1 MLLVRVAVVGDHG
14 VGDGDPGWVGERLEQ
29 RGATLVPIDRERLPT
44 YAELGAIDL
53 LLLLGSDRSVRA
65 DPAAEAVTAEAG
77 LLTASLEAG
86 VPALGICY
94 GAQLAAHALDGQ
106 VTAAVPPEIGWY
118 QVESA
123 DPVLCPPGPW
133 AQYHLDALVPPP
145 GARVL
150 GHSASGVQ
158 GYVTDRLVAWQF
170 HPEVT
175 PETLQRWIAAG
186 PDDVAA
192 VGADPA
198 AVAAYSQQH
207 RARVRS
213 AAHRLTDA
221 ALAHLGVA

>member
-1 MLLVRVAVVGDHG
+1 MVPVRVAVVGDHG
-14 VGDGDPGWVGERLEQ
+14 VGDGDPGWVGERIAQ
-29 RGATLVPIDRERLPT
+29 RGATLAPVDREDLLA
-44 YAELGAIDL
+44 YEDLGGIDL

-65 DPAAEAVTAEAG
+65 DPLAHAVTAEAD
-77 LLTASLEAG
+77 LLRASLEAG
-86 VPALGICY
+86 VPAMGICY
-94 GAQLAAHALDGQ
+94 GAQLAAHALGGE
-106 VTAAVPPEIGWY
+106 VTAAVRPEIGWY
-118 QVESA
+118 EVESD

-150 GHSASGVQ
+150 GHSAAGVQ

-198 AVAAYSQQH
+198 AVAAYSEQH

-213 AAHRLTDA
+213 AAHALTDA
-221 ALAHLGVA
+221 ALAHLGVI

>member
-1 MLLVRVAVVGDHG
+1 MAPVRVAVVGDHG

-29 RGATLVPIDRERLPT
+29 RGATLVPIDREKLP
-44 YAELGAIDL
+44 AHEALGRIDL

-77 LLTASLEAG
+77 LLRASLEAE
-86 VPALGICY
+86 VPAIGICY
-94 GAQLAAHALDGQ
+94 GAQLAAHALGGQ
-106 VTAAVPPEIGWY
+106 VTAAARPEIGWY
-118 QVESA
+118 EVESA

-145 GARVL
+145 DSRVL
-150 GHSASGVQ
+150 GRSTAGVQ
-158 GYVTDRLVAWQF
+158 GYVTDRLVGWQF

-175 PETLQRWIAAG
+175 PETFSRWIAAG

-198 AVAAYSQQH
+198 AVAAYAQQH
-207 RARVRS
+207 RARVRH
-213 AAHRLTDA
+213 AAHSLTDA
-221 ALAHLGVA
+221 ALAYLGLS

>member
-1 MLLVRVAVVGDHG
+1 MVPVRVAVVGDHG
-14 VGDGDPGWVGERLEQ
+14 VGDGDPGWVGERIEQ
-29 RGATLVPIDRERLPT
+29 RGATLAPVDREALLA
-44 YAELGAIDL
+44 YEELGDIDL

-65 DPAAEAVTAEAG
+65 DPLAQAVTAEAE
-77 LLTASLEAG
+77 LLRVSLEAG
-86 VPALGICY
+86 VPAIGICY
-94 GAQLAAHALDGQ
+94 GAQLAAHALGGE
-106 VTAAVPPEIGWY
+106 VTAAVRPEIGWY
-118 QVESA
+118 EVESA

-150 GHSASGVQ
+150 GHSAAGVQ

-186 PDDVAA
+186 PDEVAA

-198 AVAAYSQQH
+198 AVAAYSEQH
-207 RARVRS
+207 RAEVRS
-213 AAHRLTDA
+213 AAHALTDA
-221 ALAHLGVA
+221 ALAHLGVI

>member
-1 MLLVRVAVVGDHG
+1 MAAVRVAVVGDHG
-14 VGDGDPGWVGERLEQ
+14 VGDGDPGWVGERIEQ
-29 RGATLVPIDRERLPT
+29 RGATLVPIDREHLVT
-44 YAELGAIDL
+44 YEQLGVIDL

-65 DPAAEAVTAEAG
+65 DTADDAVTAESR
-77 LLTASLEAG
+77 LLRASLEAG
-86 VPALGICY
+86 VPAIGICY
-94 GAQLAAHALDGQ
+94 GAQLAAHALGGQ
-106 VTAAVPPEIGWY
+106 VTAAAQPEIGWY
-118 QVESA
+118 EVESA

-150 GHSASGVQ
+150 GHSPAGVQ

-186 PDDVAA
+186 PDEVAA
-192 VGADPA
+192 AGTDPV
-198 AVAAYSQQH
+198 AVAAYAEQH

-213 AAHRLTDA
+213 AAHALTDA
-221 ALAHLGVA
+221 ALAHLGMT